1 MTMAIRKR
9 AWTALNGSQKQAWL
23 VDYRDLGG
31 KRRSRQFA
39 RKKEAD
45 AFALTAASEVRDGTH
60 THDRDSI
67 DVAAAADLWVARA
80 EREGRERST
89 VKSYREVARL
99 HIVPF
104 LGGTRLSRLTRP
116 QIESFRDDLLDT
128 RSKAM
133 AGKALRALSMII
145 SEAQR
150 RGVVAQNVA
159 QGVRVIRA
167 SRDREPVVV
176 PTSAELRA
184 LLKAASEHERPI
196 VGLIIA
202 SGMRSSE
209 LRGLDWSAIDLK
221 AATVTIA
228 QRADAWGVIGAPKSR
243 AGRRTIPLP
252 PEVVND
258 LKAHKLR
265 TGGKGLVMPSA
276 SGTPLRRE
284 NLLRR
289 WWAPL
294 CVRAG
299 LSEPQGVKYGM
310 HAVRH
315 AAASN
320 WISAGVD
327 LKRLQSWLG
336 HASAQMTL
344 DTYGHLMADDKRDTA
359 LAQAA
364 SRGVFGTGNA
374 T

>member
-1 MTMAIRKR
+1 MAIRKR
-9 AWTALNGSQKQAWL
+9 AWVAPDGTAKQAWL
-23 VDYRDLGG
+23 VDYRDIAG
-31 KRRSRQFA
+31 KRRSRQFT
-39 RKKEAD
+39 RKKD
-45 AFALTAASEVRDGTH
+45 AETFALTAATQVRDGTH

-67 DVAAAADLWVARA
+67 DVAAAADLWIAKS

-89 VKSYREVARL
+89 VKSYRELARL
-99 HIVPF
+99 HIVP
-104 LGGTRLSRLTRP
+104 LIGGLRLSRLTRP
-116 QIESFRDDLLDT
+116 QVESFRDQLLDT

-133 AGKALRALSMII
+133 AGKAVRSLSMII

-150 RGVVAQNVA
+150 RGLVAQNVA
-159 QGVRVIRA
+159 QGVKVVRA

-176 PTSAELRA
+176 PAATELRA
-184 LLKAASEHERPI
+184 LLQAARDEERPI
-196 VGLIIA
+196 VGLLIS

-221 AATVTIA
+221 AATVTIT
-228 QRADAWGVIGAPKSR
+228 QRADAWGVIGPPKSR

-252 PEVVND
+252 PEVVKE

-265 TGGKGLVMPSA
+265 TGGKGLLLPSA
-276 SGTPLRRE
+276 TGGPLRRE

-294 CVRAG
+294 CARAR
-299 LSEPQGVKYGM
+299 LSDAQGTRFGM
-310 HAVRH
+310 HALRH

-359 LAQAA
+359 LAHAA
-364 SRGVFGTGNA
+364 SRGIFGSASA